1 MLRLLVVSA
10 MAIMVVAAPVM
21 ASESIPSTEEKPSTE
36 RAAPQLPPEGEGG
49 FGHGEMFSKADTN
62 ADGSLTKDEFLAA
75 AQKRAAAKF
84 EMLDKNH
91 DGKLTKDEMPH
102 PPMGK
107 RGHMMREGESAPPPP
122 PPEDK
127 Y

>member
-1 MLRLLVVSA
+1 MLRLLVVPA
-10 MAIMVVAAPVM
+10 MAIMVMAAPVM

-36 RAAPQLPPEGEGG
+36 RAAPQLPPEGQMG
-49 FGHGEMFSKADTN
+49 GHGSMFSQADTN
-62 ADGSLTKDEFLAA
+62 SDGSLTKDEFVAA
-75 AQKRAAAKF
+75 AQKRAASKF
-84 EMLDKNH
+84 DILDKNH

-102 PPMGK
+102 PRMGMG
-107 RGHMMREGESAPPPP
+107 GHMMRDGESAPPPP